1 MVERPFQ
8 CRSPGWIGYAQAR
21 RPWRLSRR
29 NADLIAELWRGDGSH
44 ASFAGFP
51 ILGRRPG
58 CQDDRGSGA
67 TSGRFVQIRKQG
79 VAVSQGELDEQ
90 VLGVAAPIR
99 DARGSVVVAVSIAAL
114 ASRVPRGRLKSVEVA
129 VPQQYPNSLPS
140 WTSDRLGAAPKAT
153 RRCRE
158 RRRHSR
164 EHPTMASHADHRGKI
179 RFPG

>member
-129 VPQQYPNSLPS
+129 VKS
-140 WTSDRLGAAPKAT
+140 GAATISEQLAVV
-153 RRCRE
+153 
-158 RRRHSR
+158 
-164 EHPTMASHADHRGKI
+164 DI
-179 RFPG
+179 

>member
-1 MVERPFQ
+1 MARPSWKEFI
-8 CRSPGWIGYAQAR
+8 RETPEWSNGHFNAAAPVGSAMR
-21 RPWRLSRR
+21 RLGDDALSRR

-67 TSGRFVQIRKQG
+67 ISGRFVQIRKQG

-129 VPQQYPNSLPS
+129 VKS
-140 WTSDRLGAAPKAT
+140 GAATISEQLAVV
-153 RRCRE
+153 
-158 RRRHSR
+158 
-164 EHPTMASHADHRGKI
+164 DI
-179 RFPG
+179 